1 MYINGERS
9 MSWIAKIDKVEKHP
23 DADSLDICHVGGW
36 RCISKLGEYQEGDL
50 VIYCSIDSWVPHSLA
65 PFLSKGKKPRT
76 YNGVEGEKI
85 RTIKLRGQLSQGL
98 LLSINLLDNN
108 LCVGEDVTE
117 ILGIQKYEAPIPTQ
131 LQGIARGNFPQ
142 FIKKTDQERIQNC
155 ILDLEKDPKLWSDCV
170 IEEKLEGSS
179 VTVYYNEGN
188 EGVCSRNINLK
199 KTETN
204 SFWKAA
210 NDQEILTR
218 LAEYCKFLRRNLAI
232 QGELIGTGI
241 QRNIYKLDKI
251 KIHIFD
257 IYDINTRSFLNFEE
271 RMEILNEIGLDDV
284 VPCLGKIDCTNK
296 TLDYFL
302 ELAEGKSI
310 FNPNQEREGIVIKSI
325 IDPNYSFKVISNRYL
340 LRNE

>member
-131 LQGIARGNFPQ
+131 LQGTARGNFPQ

-218 LAEYCKFLRRNLAI
+218 LAAYCKFLKRNLAI